1 MSQVHSSSGF
11 STSAIKPHLPFS
23 ILPISHSSSPPYP
36 KFIRASRGR
45 SKSTALQASSENLAA
60 PSPAPAPAAA
70 EAELSSQ
77 SLPLISASDVV
88 KNFYGG
94 INLHDLSSVEGL
106 IAQNCVYED
115 LIFPQPFVG
124 RKAIL
129 EFFQKFI
136 DYISTDLQ
144 FVIDAI
150 SEEDSTSVGVTWH
163 LEWRGKTFPFSRGCS
178 FYRLKVV
185 NGIRQITYARDCVEP
200 AIKPGESALIIIRG
214 VTWLLQWF
222 PGLVD
227 WL

>member
-150 SEEDSTSVGVTWH
+150 SEEDSASVGVTWH
-163 LEWRGKTFPFSRGCS
+163 LEWRGKTFPFSKGCS

-185 NGIRQITYARDCVEP
+185 NGIRQIAYARDCVEP

-214 VTWLLQWF
+214 VTRLLQWF